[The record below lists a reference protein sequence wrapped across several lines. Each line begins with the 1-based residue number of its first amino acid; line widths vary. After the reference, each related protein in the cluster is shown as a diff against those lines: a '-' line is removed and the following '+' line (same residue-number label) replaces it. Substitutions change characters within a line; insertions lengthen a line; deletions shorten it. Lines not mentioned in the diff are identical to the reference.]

1 MIWIDEWLG
10 GKCNETDYNE
20 LQSIF
25 WCFNSFLAN
34 SGQSSICCTVGHRAR
49 DSQRKALQKEEA
61 VASTGNWSRARL
73 KVLDFCW
80 VQEFPRT
87 PVILI
92 SIWYFPGNCCQQELF
107 KMISWINWILWW
119 QKTDEEN
126 QLWWEKLARNCCLV
140 GNWWQAAIDLKVSAQ
155 IVCADNNATDV
166 SGWDSIEK
174 IFSFA
179 MFRE

>member
-1 MIWIDEWLG
+1 MKWIDEWLG

-119 QKTDEEN
+119 QKNWRGKSTVMRKVS
-126 QLWWEKLARNCCLV
+126 EKLLSGGKLV
-140 GNWWQAAIDLKVSAQ
+140 TGCDRFKSFG
-155 IVCADNNATDV
+155 ADSV
-166 SGWDSIEK
+166 
-174 IFSFA
+174 
-179 MFRE
+179 RR